1 MEKLKRLLLQTKDE
15 EGETLS
21 DKAWGNPIDNIILTI
36 CCVILI
42 FVVILCRKQ
51 SRPCFRQRKTKKNIY
66 KPKSTTMDDLSFKN
80 SMFKND
86 VENDDDEDEFSI

>member
-1 MEKLKRLLLQTKDE
+1 MEKLKRLLLKIKDE

-21 DKAWGNPIDNIILTI
+21 DKAWGNPIDYIILTI

-51 SRPCFRQRKTKKNIY
+51 SRLCFRQRKQKNIIY
-66 KPKSTTMDDLSFKN
+66 KPKATTMDDLSFKN
-80 SMFKND
+80 SMFRND
-86 VENDDDEDEFSI
+86 VENDDDEDESI

>member
-1 MEKLKRLLLQTKDE
+1 MKDE
-15 EGETLS
+15 EGKTLS
-21 DKAWGNPIDNIILTI
+21 DKAWGNPIDYIILTI

-51 SRPCFRQRKTKKNIY
+51 SRPCFRQRKQKNIIY

-80 SMFKND
+80 SMFR
-86 VENDDDEDEFSI
+86 NDDDEDESI